1 METATQFIDLRK
13 ELKNIMFEQLRQDRD
28 DYLEA
33 VVIKSELAKL
43 VLALEKYLGAGTT
56 QPQLPKEIGAVLKEL
71 GGIMKGQALYFKDTG
86 QEKIIAMLWPWQDEV
101 RTTVKIIKK
110 TT

>member
-1 METATQFIDLRK
+1 MEAVVQFIDLRK

-28 DYLEA
+28 DYFEA
-33 VVIKSELAKL
+33 VVVKSVLAKL
-43 VLALEKYLGAGTT
+43 VAAMEKFLGCAIS
-56 QPQLPKEIGAVLKEL
+56 PAQLPKDMEKALKEY

-86 QEKIIAMLWPWQDEV
+86 SEKIIAMLWPWQDQV

-110 TT
+110 E